1 MPPIKIKVTP
11 DAKSAE
17 EMAKEKKDAKK
28 VSISL
33 EAKKTIDGKIMITDH
48 RDIDIVIDTAKK
60 QITTFPKDEMSD
72 EVYQTQNN
80 YFEFLSKKG
89 IVERNSVQGGDV
101 YASIQGMYP
110 DTIDETVSPAQ
121 LVLLNTYHFIESERP
136 RFETEEFV
144 EDQIEDY
151 YTDPEKSDTT
161 ELGEV
166 PEEPRKGSIDP
177 YVTGRYRRTFGPY

>member
-17 EMAKEKKDAKK
+17 ELAKEEEQK
-28 VSISL
+28 VSITL
-33 EAKKTIDGKIMITDH
+33 EARKTIDGKIMVTDH
-48 RDIDIVIDTAKK
+48 RDIDIVIDTVKRR
-60 QITTFPKDEMSD
+60 IVTFPKSEMSD
-72 EVYQTQNN
+72 EVYETQNN
-80 YFEFLSKKG
+80 YFDFLSKKG

-101 YASIQGMYP
+101 YASIQGDYP
-110 DTIDETVSPAQ
+110 DTISESVSPAQ

-136 RFETEEFV
+136 RFEAEEFY
-144 EDQIEDY
+144 EDQIDDY
-151 YTDPEKSDTT
+151 YTDPEEQDTT

-166 PEEPRKGSIDP
+166 PEEPRKGNIDP

>member
-11 DAKSAE
+11 KANLDKEDAKE
-17 EMAKEKKDAKK
+17 EQK
-28 VSISL
+28 VSITL
-33 EAKKTIDGKIMITDH
+33 EARKTIDGKIMIMDH
-48 RDIDIVIDTAKK
+48 RDIDIVIDTVKK
-60 QITTFPKDEMSD
+60 QIITFPKNEMSD

-80 YFEFLSKKG
+80 YFDYLSKKG

-101 YASIQGMYP
+101 YASIQGKYP
-110 DTIDETVSPAQ
+110 DTIDENVSPAQ

-136 RFETEEFV
+136 RFEAEEFY
-144 EDQIEDY
+144 EDQIDDH
-151 YTDPEKSDTT
+151 YTDPDEEDTT

-166 PEEPRKGSIDP
+166 PEEPRKGHIDP